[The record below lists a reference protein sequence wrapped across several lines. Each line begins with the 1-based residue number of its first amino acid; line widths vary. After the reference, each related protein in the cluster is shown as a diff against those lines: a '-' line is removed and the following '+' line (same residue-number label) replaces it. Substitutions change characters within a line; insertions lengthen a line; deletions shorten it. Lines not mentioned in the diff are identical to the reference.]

1 MGQDGNIVQFKIK
14 KHTALKKLMST
25 YCERAGLAL
34 QVAFYAFLDSF
45 TVHMYQFRI
54 FMFRKMTRH
63 DQWRFHHQTIRFSFD
78 GTRINESDTPKG
90 LDMEV
95 GNITLRSWERYLN
108 SHSKFKLNFLQQISG
123 RRHHWGLPAAVWWRL
138 GWKGRWSLASYS
150 FLYFNLT
157 FVWYPQVFSR
167 NPSSPPLLII
177 VITKTFCKWL

>member
-45 TVHMYQFRI
+45 TVNMYQFRI

-63 DQWRFHHQTIRFSFD
+63 DQWLFHHQTIRFSFD

-95 GNITLRSWERYLN
+95 GNITLRSWETFWKIFEF
-108 SHSKFKLNFLQQISG
+108 SFKIQAEFLATNFRTATPLRSSSSSLVEAGAEGKVISC
-123 RRHHWGLPAAVWWRL
+123 LL
-138 GWKGRWSLASYS
+138 
-150 FLYFNLT
+150 FL
-157 FVWYPQVFSR
+157 S
-167 NPSSPPLLII
+167 II
-177 VITKTFCKWL
+177 